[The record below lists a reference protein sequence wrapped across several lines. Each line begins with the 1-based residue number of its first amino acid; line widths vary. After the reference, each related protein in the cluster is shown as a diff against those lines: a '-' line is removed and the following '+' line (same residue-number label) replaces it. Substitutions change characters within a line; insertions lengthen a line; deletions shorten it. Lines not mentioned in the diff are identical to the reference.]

1 MGESNSDHP
10 VIDMTVYERCT
21 AGSRPSGQKIAS
33 LSTKDAVSHVSS
45 SRGLCVSVSAAS
57 AAVATEEPKTQAKGA
72 AELMQAC
79 GQHSRLTSSIP
90 RLDVHTLR
98 D

>member
-21 AGSRPSGQKIAS
+21 AGSRPSSQKIAS